1 MFIFSAFS
9 ALIHF
14 TWLNP
19 PLMTAAWPYA
29 MNPPMFVDFN
39 SPHSS
44 KKPQTK
50 QKTVK
55 NIGNL
60 ARKTL
65 FNFLG
70 REPGKEERKQNQN
83 KLQDSEVH

>member
-1 MFIFSAFS
+1 MAAWPCAMSPPMSVDF
-9 ALIHF
+9 
-14 TWLNP
+14 NP
-19 PLMTAAWPYA
+19 PLL
-29 MNPPMFVDFN
+29 PPA
-39 SPHSS
+39 P
-44 KKPQTK
+44 KKKSQTK

-60 ARKTL
+60 AKKTL

-70 REPGKEERKQNQN
+70 REPGKKERTQNQN